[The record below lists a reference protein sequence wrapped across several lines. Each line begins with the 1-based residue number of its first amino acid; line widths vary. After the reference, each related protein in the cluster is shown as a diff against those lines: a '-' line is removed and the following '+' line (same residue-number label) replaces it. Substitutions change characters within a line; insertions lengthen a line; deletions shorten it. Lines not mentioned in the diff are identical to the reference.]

1 MAEAVVFRNISKR
14 FNLQSSRAR
23 SLQELVIGALHH
35 RNRQDSRGSQD
46 FWALRDVSFSVEQG
60 ETLGLIGPNG
70 SGKSTVLK
78 LISGILQPTEGS
90 VTVNGRVSALLEL
103 GTGFHPDLT
112 GRENVFLYGSILGL
126 SNKTISSKLSEIIEF
141 SELEQFIDV
150 PVKHYST
157 GMLMRLGFST
167 AVYVDPDIL
176 LVDEVLAVGDA
187 QFQQRCINR
196 ILDLKADDGKTILFV
211 SHSEN
216 LIRGLCDRVVW
227 LQDGR
232 LVGAGRADKM
242 VSAYKEAASGEDDQ
256 IRWQQRRIGSFD
268 AEIIELSLSEEGGD
282 GRSAEV
288 VTSGNQMLLR
298 MRVRFHEPATNPI
311 FGFILH
317 RDEGLV
323 LSRVYDTNSFLID
336 GASGD
341 FRAGQ
346 EVEVLFRMKLNLL
359 AGRYLLTCALAYE
372 DTVRF
377 YDWQENTLIFGVLD
391 DGRGH
396 GIANLQAKLVALSRY
411 D

>member
-1 MAEAVVFRNISKR
+1 MAKAVVLENISKR
-14 FNLQSSRAR
+14 FRLQSARSR
-23 SLQELVIGALHH
+23 SLQELVIGTLHR
-35 RNRQDSRGSQD
+35 RNRQESED

-78 LISGILQPTEGS
+78 LISGILQPTSGS
-90 VTVNGRVSALLEL
+90 VAVNGRISALLEL

-126 SNKTISSKLSEIIEF
+126 SNRTISSKLGEIIEF

-176 LVDEVLAVGDA
+176 LIDEVLAVGDV

-216 LIRGLCDRVVW
+216 LIRSLCDRVVW

-232 LVGAGRADKM
+232 MIATGRADEM
-242 VSAYKEAASGEDDQ
+242 ASAYLETTSGEDDQ
-256 IRWQQRRIGSFD
+256 IRWQHRRFGSFD
-268 AEIIELSLSEEGGD
+268 AEILEVSLCDEGEGGHSTD
-282 GRSAEV
+282 V
-288 VTSGNQMLLR
+288 VSSGSQRLLR
-298 MRVRFHEPATNPI
+298 MRVRFHRPATNPI
-311 FGFILH
+311 FGFILR
-317 RDEGLV
+317 RDEGLA
-323 LSRVYDTNSFLID
+323 LSKVYDTNSLRLD
-336 GASGD
+336 GARGD
-341 FRAGQ
+341 FREGE

-359 AGRYLLTCALAYE
+359 AGRYLLTCAVAYE
-372 DTVRF
+372 DAVRF
-377 YDWQENTLIFGVLD
+377 YDWQENIVTFRVLD
-391 DGRGH
+391 DGCGS
-396 GIANLQAKLVALSRY
+396 GIANLEAKLVALSRY